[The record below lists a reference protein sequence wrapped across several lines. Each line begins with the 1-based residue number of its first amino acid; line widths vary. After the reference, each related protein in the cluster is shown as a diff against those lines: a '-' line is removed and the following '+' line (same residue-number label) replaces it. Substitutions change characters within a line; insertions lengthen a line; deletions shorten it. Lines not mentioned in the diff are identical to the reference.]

1 MNGVQRADRFHWKR
15 ASGTG
20 EDRFSDA
27 HNVATPG
34 KSLER
39 EQRCAMLL
47 GRDPPREAR
56 AKNGASRFGNRES
69 GCDPLSLGAD

>member
-1 MNGVQRADRFHWKR
+1 M
-15 ASGTG
+15 ASSAG

-34 KSLER
+34 KSLEC
-39 EQRCAMLL
+39 EQRCTMLL
-47 GRDPPREAR
+47 GCDPPREAR
-56 AKNGASRFGNRES
+56 AKNGAGRFGNRES